1 VNEYKQRRPGELLV
15 ALEGV
20 SKIYPRV
27 NRPGERLRAFFSLLR
42 GQEPKDGALVLDD
55 VSLEVRSGES
65 LGIIGEN
72 GAGKSTLLKILTG
85 VISPSRGQVAGQ
97 ARMAA
102 LLELGAG
109 FQPDFSGLD
118 NVRMKGALLGMSP
131 GEINRKL
138 DDILAFADIG
148 EYIHEPV
155 KHYSSG
161 MVVRLG
167 FAVVTASQPELLITD
182 EVLAVGDE
190 SFQKKCVR
198 WIEGFLES
206 GNTLL
211 MVSHSMYLVQKLC
224 HKAIW
229 IEQGKT
235 REYGDVF
242 DVTQSYLAFHEAR
255 SATEKDNREKAGG
268 EAGLYRLESFCFANE
283 LEGTEKILE
292 WGDSL
297 EAELVLHSPD
307 GRPPAALVGIIR
319 ADGTPVYGVASEVE
333 GATPRAL
340 GDGKFAISIRFD
352 ELPLLPGNYAMR
364 GHAMDPEG
372 MRLCDTLELRF
383 RVRGVSRE
391 LGYVRLKHHWL
402 SGQETTGE

>member
-1 VNEYKQRRPGELLV
+1 MNAEAQRKPGELLV

-27 NRPGERLRAFFSLLR
+27 NRPGERLRAFLSLL
-42 GQEPKDGALVLDD
+42 GGKEPKEGALVLDD
-55 VSLEVRSGES
+55 VSLEVRAGES
-65 LGIIGEN
+65 LGVIGEN

-85 VISPSRGQVAGQ
+85 VISPSRGKVVGNP
-97 ARMAA
+97 RMAA

-109 FQPDFSGLD
+109 FQPEFSGIE

-131 GEINRKL
+131 GDIDRRL
-138 DDILAFADIG
+138 DDILDFADIG

-167 FAVVTASQPELLITD
+167 FAVVTASRPELLITD

-190 SFQKKCVR
+190 SFQKKCIR
-198 WIEGFLES
+198 WIEDFLAG

-229 IEQGKT
+229 IDHGKS
-235 REYGDVF
+235 REYGEVF
-242 DVTQSYLAFHEAR
+242 DVTQSYLAYHESR
-255 SATEKDNREKAGG
+255 SAKEKDNRQQARGD
-268 EAGLYRLESFCFANE
+268 AGLYRLDSFRFSGDAE
-283 LEGTEKILE
+283 EVDKTLAS
-292 WGDSL
+292 GDSL
-297 EAELVLHSPD
+297 EADLVLFSPD
-307 GRPPAALVGIIR
+307 GRPPAALVGIVR

-333 GATPRAL
+333 GVQPRRL
-340 GDGKFAISIRFD
+340 GNNRFAMTIRFD
-352 ELPLLPGNYAMR
+352 ELPLLPGNYAIR

-372 MRLCDTLELRF
+372 MRLCDTSELRF
-383 RVRGVSRE
+383 RVRGESRE
-391 LGYVRLKHHWL
+391 LGFVRLEHRWIN
-402 SGQETTGE
+402 GQD